1 MRALNRKLFRD
12 LWGMRA
18 QALAIAL
25 VMASGVATYIMSAS
39 TLDSLRLTRST
50 FYREYRFA
58 DVFASLKRAPR
69 SLEARIRE
77 IPGVQ
82 RVETRVAADVRLE
95 VEGFADPVTGRLVS
109 VPEGGQPVLNALY
122 IRRGRYIEPGKEDE
136 VLVNEAFADAHGL
149 GPGDSL
155 EAVINGRRKKL
166 HIVGV
171 ALSPEFIYQLSPGS
185 VFPDFKRYGV
195 MWMGRKSLAA
205 AYDMEGAFN
214 DVVLTISARA
224 RLYDVIDRLDSV
236 LNRYGGL
243 GAYGREYQTSH
254 RYLSEEFRQLTQ
266 MAAVFPAIFLG
277 VAAFL
282 LNIVLS
288 RLISTQREQIA
299 VLKAFGYKNLDVGL
313 HYGAMVMLM
322 AALGVTGGIA
332 AGVWLGKGLSGIY
345 MDYYRFPYLRYE
357 LRLPVA
363 AAAAL
368 ISSAAA
374 LLGTAF
380 AVRRAAV
387 LPPAQAMRPE
397 PPERYRES
405 IVERMGLRRLI
416 SQPAKMIARHLERR
430 PAKTVLSIIGIAFA
444 CAIMMVGSLFR
455 DAVSF
460 MAQVHFDRIQRQDLT
475 VSFVEPTSRKAL
487 YELQALRG
495 VEYGEPFRS
504 VPARLRFE
512 HRSYRTSVQG
522 FEPGGTL
529 HRLLDRS
536 LEPFELP
543 PRGIL
548 LTEHLGKILGVS
560 PGEDLTVE
568 ALEGSRPV
576 RQVPVAGFVREYV
589 GVSGYMRLSELN
601 LLMREGDAISG
612 AYLAADSRYQP
623 EIYAELHGMPR
634 VAGTVVRE
642 SAIENFYTTMDRQ
655 VLIFAFFNTLLA
667 STIAFGVVYNSAR
680 IALSERSREL
690 ASLRVLGF
698 TRGEISYILLGE
710 LGLLTLVAIPLGFV
724 IGQGLCAIMI
734 ARMQTD
740 LFRVPLVLE
749 PRTYAFSAAVV
760 LVSAAVSGLIVRR
773 KLDRLDLVAVLKTR
787 E

>member
-12 LWGMRA
+12 LWGMRG

-50 FYREYRFA
+50 FYRQYRFA
-58 DVFASLKRAPR
+58 DVFASLKRAPE
-69 SLEARIRE
+69 SLEARIAA
-77 IPGVQ
+77 IPGVDK
-82 RVETRVAADVRLE
+82 VETRVAADVRLE
-95 VEGFADPVTGRLVS
+95 VEGFPDPVTARLVS
-109 VPEGGQPVLNALY
+109 APEAGGPLLNALY
-122 IRRGRYIEPGKEDE
+122 IRKGRYIEPGRQDE
-136 VLVNEAFADAHGL
+136 VLASEAFAEAHGL
-149 GPGDSL
+149 EPGDSL
-155 EAVINGRRKKL
+155 EAVINGKRKRL
-166 HIVGV
+166 VVVGV
-171 ALSPEFIYQLSPGS
+171 ALSPEFIYQLSPGA
-185 VFPDFKRYGV
+185 VFPDFKRYGIL
-195 MWMGRKSLAA
+195 WMGRKPLAA

-214 DVVLTISARA
+214 DVVLSVSAGA
-224 RLYDVIDRLDSV
+224 RVPDVVDRLDAV
-236 LNRYGGL
+236 LARYGGL

-254 RYLSEEFRQLTQ
+254 RYLSEEFRQLGQ

-282 LNIVLS
+282 LNIVVS

-299 VLKAFGYKNLDVGL
+299 VLKAFGYSNMDVGI
-313 HYGAMVMLM
+313 HYAAMVMM
-322 AALGVTGGIA
+322 VAVLGVAGGIA

-345 MDYYRFPYLRYE
+345 MDYYRFPYLKFE
-357 LRLPVA
+357 LRMPVA
-363 AAAAL
+363 VTAGL

-374 LLGTAF
+374 LVGTAF
-380 AVRRAAV
+380 AVRRAAL
-387 LPPAQAMRPE
+387 LPPAEAMRPE
-397 PPERYRES
+397 PPARYRES
-405 IVERMGLRRLI
+405 LVERLGLKGLI
-416 SQPAKMIARHLERR
+416 SQPGRMIARHLERR
-430 PAKTVLSIIGIAFA
+430 PAKTALSIIGISLA

-455 DAVSF
+455 DAVNF
-460 MAQVHFDRIQRQDLT
+460 MAEVHFDLTQRQDLT
-475 VSFVEPTSRKAL
+475 VTFVEPASRKAL
-487 YELQALRG
+487 YELVSLRG
-495 VEYGEPFRS
+495 VERGEPFRS

-543 PRGIL
+543 PEGIL
-548 LTEHLGKILGVS
+548 LTDYLADMLGVS
-560 PGEDLTVE
+560 PGQSLTVE

-576 RQVPVAGFVREYV
+576 REVPVAGTVSEYV

-601 LLMREGDAISG
+601 RLMGEGDAISG
-612 AYLAADSRYQP
+612 AYLAADRLYRP
-623 EIYAELHGMPR
+623 EVYAKLHDMPR

-642 SAIENFYTTMDRQ
+642 SAIENFYSTMDRQ

-667 STIAFGVVYNSAR
+667 ATIAFGVVYNSAR

-710 LGLLTLVAIPLGFV
+710 LGLLTLAAIPLGFV
-724 IGQGLCAIMI
+724 IGRGLCAVMI
-734 ARMQTD
+734 SKMQTD

-773 KLDRLDLVAVLKTR
+773 RLDRLDLVGVLKTK